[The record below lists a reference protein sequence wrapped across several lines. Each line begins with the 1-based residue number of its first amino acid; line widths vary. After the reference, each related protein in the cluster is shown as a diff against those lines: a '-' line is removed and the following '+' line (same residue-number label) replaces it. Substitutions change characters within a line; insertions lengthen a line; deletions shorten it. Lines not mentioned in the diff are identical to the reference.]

1 MASSSSSG
9 SSTRSSSPSDPPS
22 SFFQKLGAF
31 LGLFSKPQPPR
42 PDYPHA
48 PGNSAREEQT
58 DITEDIQK
66 LGFKDVETLL
76 LYLNSSVKGVNDDK
90 QLLLERLIQLLSK
103 LPPTSTNGK
112 KVTDGLITGLWE
124 SLDHPRVSSL
134 GEKYRFR
141 EADGSNNNIHNPT
154 LGVAGS
160 HYARSAKPM
169 VYQSPNPPAPET
181 IFDTLMARDPAK
193 FRPHPNQISSV
204 LFYFATIITHDI
216 FQTSSRDPSINLTS
230 SYLDLSPLYGRN
242 LEEQLSVRAMKD
254 GLLKPDTFCSKRV
267 HGFPPGV
274 GVLLIMFNRF
284 HNYVVTSLAK
294 INEGNRFKKP
304 VGDDTAAWEKYD
316 NDLFQTGRLITCGL
330 YVNIVL
336 VDYVRTIL
344 NLNRVDSSWILDPRT
359 EEGKS
364 LLSKPTPEAV
374 GNQVSVEF
382 NLIYRWHCGMS
393 QRDDKWTTDML
404 TEALGGKDPATAT
417 LPEFFGALGRFESSF
432 PNEPEK
438 RTLAGLKRQE
448 DGSFEDE
455 GLIKIMQES
464 IEEVAGAFGPNHV
477 PACMR
482 AIEILGMNQAR
493 SWNVATL
500 NEFREFIGLKRYD
513 TFEDIN
519 PDPKVANLLAEFYG
533 SPDAVELYPGINAE
547 APKPV
552 IVPGSGLCP
561 PSTTG
566 RAILS
571 DAVTLVRG
579 DRFFTVDYT
588 PRNLTNFGYQ
598 EAATDKSVDNGNV
611 IYKLF
616 FRAFPNHYAQNSI
629 YAHFPFVIPSENKK
643 IMESLG
649 LADKY
654 SWQPPQR
661 KPATQMIRS
670 HAAAVK
676 ILNNQKD
683 FKVVWG
689 ESIGFLTKF
698 PTGENPGLGFALAGD
713 APANQQSR
721 DQLMKCI
728 FSPKAWEDE
737 VRQFCE
743 ATTWDLLRRYSAK
756 VQDKG
761 PHLKVHT
768 HEIDVIRDV
777 ISLANARFFAAVYS
791 LPLKTENGD
800 DGVYSDH
807 EMYRSLMLIFSA
819 IFWDND
825 VSKSFKLRRDA
836 RAATQKLGALVEKHI
851 VEMGSLFHSFKHSH
865 SAVSDKTNGLA
876 NGGANGHA
884 NGNANGHTNG
894 NGIHQN
900 GGAAP
905 SMLRSYGDLMLR
917 RMIEAYGEGKS
928 VKEAV
933 YGQIMPSIAAGTA
946 NQTQIMAQCLDYY
959 MSDDGAEHLPEM
971 KRLAS
976 LETPE
981 AFNTLMKY
989 LFEGA
994 RIRNTTAVPRLV
1006 ATDQTVEDNI
1016 PCLPDP
1022 KDSTFLRPIP
1032 NPQQAE
1038 TTRTVKLSRGS
1049 MVLVDLTV
1057 AAHDATAF
1065 PDPEKVRLD
1074 RDLDSYTFFG
1084 LGPHRCA
1091 GDKVVRITMT
1101 AVFKVLLQL
1110 DGLRRAEGGRGVF
1123 KSLPASQWNG
1133 QAGRVAGEKPQWSG
1147 LRTYVNADESAFSQT
1162 PMNMKIRWDD

>member
-1 MASSSSSG
+1 MASNSND
-9 SSTRSSSPSDPPS
+9 TSDPPS

-31 LGLFSKPQPPR
+31 LGLFSKPQPPL

-66 LGFKDVETLL
+66 LGFKDIETLL
-76 LYLNSSVKGVNDDK
+76 LYLNSSLKGVNDDK

-124 SLDHPRVSSL
+124 SLDHPPVSSL

-141 EADGSNNNIHNPT
+141 EADGSNNNIHKPT

-169 VYQSPNPPAPET
+169 VYQNPNPPEPET
-181 IFDTLMARDPAK
+181 IFDTLMARDPTK

-216 FQTSSRDPSINLTS
+216 FQTSSRDPSVNLTS

-242 LEEQLSVRAMKD
+242 LEEQLSVRTMKD
-254 GLLKPDTFCSKRV
+254 GLLKSDTFCSKRV

-304 VGDDTAAWEKYD
+304 AADDTAAWEKYD

-330 YVNIVL
+330 YVNIIL

-359 EEGKS
+359 DKGKS

-438 RTLAGLKRQE
+438 RTLAGLQRQE
-448 DGSFEDE
+448 DGTFEDE

-519 PDPKVANLLAEFYG
+519 PDPKVANLLAELYG

-561 PSTTG
+561 PATTG

-598 EAATDKSVDNGNV
+598 EAATDKNVDNGNV

-649 LADKY
+649 LSDKY

-661 KPATQMIRS
+661 KPVTQMIRS

-676 ILNNQKD
+676 ILNNQQD
-683 FKVVWG
+683 FKVIWG
-689 ESIGFLTKF
+689 ESIGFLSKF
-698 PTGENPGLGFALAGD
+698 TPGANPGSGFALAGD
-713 APANQQSR
+713 GPANQQSR
-721 DQLMKCI
+721 DQFIKCI
-728 FSPKAWEDE
+728 FSPEAWEDE
-737 VRQFCE
+737 ARRFCE

-768 HEIDVIRDV
+768 HEVDVIRDV
-777 ISLANARFFAAVYS
+777 ISLANARFFAAMYS
-791 LPLKTENGD
+791 LPLKIEGKEG
-800 DGVYSDH
+800 GVYSDH
-807 EMYRSLMLIFSA
+807 DMYRALMLMFSA

-825 VSKSFKLRRDA
+825 VSKSFKLRQDA
-836 RAATQKLGALVEKHI
+836 RAASQKLGAFVERHI
-851 VEMGSLFHSFKHSH
+851 EEMGSFFHGFKHTH
-865 SAVSDKTNGLA
+865 AAVNGKT
-876 NGGANGHA
+876 NGHA
-884 NGNANGHTNG
+884 NGGTNGHANG

-900 GGAAP
+900 GDSVLP
-905 SMLRSYGDLMLR
+905 TPMLKSYGDLMLR
-917 RMIEAYGEGKS
+917 RMVEAYGEGKS

-933 YGQIMPSIAAGTA
+933 FGQIMPSIGAGTA

-971 KRLAS
+971 KRLAN
-976 LETPE
+976 LDTPE
-981 AFNTLMKY
+981 AFSTLMKY

-994 RIRNTTAVPRLV
+994 RIRNTTAIPRLV
-1006 ATDQTVEDNI
+1006 ATDQTVQDDI

-1022 KDSTFLRPIP
+1022 RDPTFLRPIP

-1038 TTRTVKLSRGS
+1038 TTRTVKMSRGS
-1049 MVLVDLTV
+1049 IVLVDLTV

-1091 GDKVVRITMT
+1091 GENMVRITMT

-1133 QAGRVAGEKPQWSG
+1133 QVGRAAGEKPQWSG
-1147 LRTYVNADESAFSQT
+1147 LRTYVNDDESAFSQT
-1162 PMNMKIRWDD
+1162 PMSMKIRWDD